1 MPLKTSLLVTAIGF
15 TLVAAVSGSFR
26 ANSNQL
32 WRSSEATV
40 SVASSSGDS
49 AAVGA
54 NLLRDQGSDR
64 PLNLAVH
71 PDEPAQETLD
81 QRFSVKNSLARMQQ
95 IDAALKSFRQLTEAS
110 QEKLG
115 ETEVAKVGNTDWETQ
130 NLGFHNWVGAVEGT
144 LLKQNYQIAQLE
156 LKLAQQQYAAGKITK
171 TELGQKVL
179 HEQKAAQ
186 KFEQFWKSFNIA
198 D

>member
-1 MPLKTSLLVTAIGF
+1 MPLKTSLLITALCF
-15 TLVAAVSGSFR
+15 TLVAAMSGSFR
-26 ANSNQL
+26 ANSGQL
-32 WRSSEATV
+32 WHASGTTAHVAT
-40 SVASSSGDS
+40 
-49 AAVGA
+49 AAQVVLA
-54 NLLRDQGSDR
+54 SDR
-64 PLNLAVH
+64 PLDRAVH
-71 PDEPAQETLD
+71 PDESAQETVD
-81 QRFSVKNSLARMQQ
+81 QRFSVENSLARVQQ
-95 IDAALKSFRQLTEAS
+95 IDAALTSFRQLTEAS

-115 ETEVAKVGNTDWETQ
+115 ETEVAQVGNTDWETQ

-171 TELGQKVL
+171 AELGQKVL
-179 HEQKAAQ
+179 NEQKAAQ

>member
-1 MPLKTSLLVTAIGF
+1 M
-15 TLVAAVSGSFR
+15 SGSFR

-32 WRSSEATV
+32 WRSSDATV
-40 SVASSSGDS
+40 SAASSSGDS
-49 AAVGA
+49 AASGA
-54 NLLRDQGSDR
+54 NLLRNQGGDR
-64 PLNLAVH
+64 PLDRAVH

-81 QRFSVKNSLARMQQ
+81 QRFSVENSLARIQQ
-95 IDAALKSFRQLTEAS
+95 IDAALTSFRQLTEAS

-115 ETEVAKVGNTDWETQ
+115 ETEVAQVGNTDWETQ

-171 TELGQKVL
+171 TELGQKAL
-179 HEQKAAQ
+179 NERKAAQ
-186 KFEQFWKSFNIA
+186 ALAQFWKSFSIA